1 MFVTKRLPSLTLD
14 IALQFQMYVYVLEQR
29 NSLCKLEKI
38 YSNFKN
44 QYEIEKGG
52 DNVMWY
58 ISRAW
63 KATDKNTMLA

>member
-1 MFVTKRLPSLTLD
+1 MFVTRRLPSLTLD

-58 ISRAW
+58 ISKEGNR
-63 KATDKNTMLA
+63 